1 MEGSSGGTALAL
13 VTMLLAQMKTR
24 GEVDLDQIEQ
34 ALTMLL
40 DRPITAEQMADA
52 GNALAVVRG
61 LQEVPTT

>member
-24 GEVDLDQIEQ
+24 GLVDLDQIEQ

-40 DRPITAEQMADA
+40 DRPITPEQMADA
-52 GNALAVVRG
+52 GNALAVVQG
-61 LQEVPTT
+61 LQGIPTT